1 MAAVCGKED
10 TIMANT
16 NTKNAPRGT
25 KIKESF
31 GSRLFDIVDILI
43 VCLLLACVLI
53 PLVHIVAA
61 SFSNPSLFVGHKGIL
76 LWPEGFSLAS
86 YQAVFKNAFLWT
98 GYANTLF
105 IVLVGTVLN
114 VLLSMV
120 AAYCL
125 SRFRFFGNQA
135 FQKMILTGLSI
146 PSIMIVMPLCSIIS
160 ALNMS
165 GSRFTM
171 IFLYTATSV
180 PYTTYFLMTFFKG
193 ISNTYAEAATIDG
206 CGQVQCFWRI
216 MFPLAQPAVV
226 TVTIF
231 NFITIWNEYFLAL
244 VFANKTELRSL
255 GVGLYQIVYS
265 LMNTGDWAGLFAAV
279 VITFVPTVVI
289 YIFLADKIISG
300 VTAGGIK
307 G

>member
-1 MAAVCGKED
+1 MKTTKCKGAGIIKKKSKDRLLREARLIPGYIFVSLWVIAVFVIIGWIILASLSTTREIFKGEL
-10 TIMANT
+10 IASGLQWGNY
-16 NTKNAPRGT
+16 KKA
-25 KIKESF
+25 
-31 GSRLFDIVDILI
+31 LFSNKLI
-43 VCLLLACVLI
+43 VNLMNSAIYTAPSCALI
-53 PLVHIVAA
+53 ILVCA
-61 SFSNPSLFVGHKGIL
+61 P
-76 LWPEGFSLAS
+76 
-86 YQAVFKNAFLWT
+86 
-98 GYANTLF
+98 
-105 IVLVGTVLN
+105 
-114 VLLSMV
+114 
-120 AAYCL
+120 AAYCM
-125 SRFRFFGNQA
+125 SRFSFLGNRS
-135 FQKMILTGLSI
+135 FQKLILTGLSI
-146 PSIMIVMPLCSIIS
+146 PSVMIIMPLCSVVG

-180 PYTTYFLMTFFKG
+180 PYTTYFLMTFFKS
-193 ISNTYAEAATIDG
+193 ISNTYVEAATIDG
-206 CGQVQCFWRI
+206 CGQVRCFWQI
-216 MFPLAQPAVV
+216 MFPLAQPALI

-265 LMNTGDWAGLFAAV
+265 MMNTGDWSGLFAAV

-300 VTAGGIK
+300 VTAGGVK

>member
-1 MAAVCGKED
+1 MKRSKKDRILREARLIPGYLFVLLWVIAVFVIIGWIILASLSTTREIFKGD
-10 TIMANT
+10 LIASGLQWSNFQKALFNNKLIVNLMNSTIYT
-16 NTKNAPRGT
+16 VP
-25 KIKESF
+25 SC
-31 GSRLFDIVDILI
+31 ILI
-43 VCLLLACVLI
+43 ILVCA
-53 PLVHIVAA
+53 P
-61 SFSNPSLFVGHKGIL
+61 
-76 LWPEGFSLAS
+76 
-86 YQAVFKNAFLWT
+86 
-98 GYANTLF
+98 
-105 IVLVGTVLN
+105 
-114 VLLSMV
+114 

-216 MFPLAQPAVV
+216 MFPLAQPAVI

-279 VITFVPTVVI
+279 VITFIPTVVI

-300 VTAGGIK
+300 VTAGGVK

>member
-1 MAAVCGKED
+1 MKKYTKDRLVREARLIPGYLFVSLWVIAVFVIISWI
-10 TIMANT
+10 IMASLSTTREIFKGDLLASGLHFENFKKALLT
-16 NTKNAPRGT
+16 NK
-25 KIKESF
+25 
-31 GSRLFDIVDILI
+31 LIVNLMNSTIYTVPSCILI
-43 VCLLLACVLI
+43 IAICA
-53 PLVHIVAA
+53 P
-61 SFSNPSLFVGHKGIL
+61 
-76 LWPEGFSLAS
+76 AS
-86 YQAVFKNAFLWT
+86 YC
-98 GYANTLF
+98 
-105 IVLVGTVLN
+105 
-114 VLLSMV
+114 M
-120 AAYCL
+120 
-125 SRFRFFGNQA
+125 SRFQFRGNQS
-135 FQKMILTGLSI
+135 FQKLILAGLSI
-146 PSIMIVMPLCSIIS
+146 PSVMIIMPLCSVVIG
-160 ALNMS
+160 LNMG
-165 GSRFTM
+165 GSRYTM
-171 IFLYTATSV
+171 ILLYTATSI

-265 LMNTGDWAGLFAAV
+265 MMNTGDWSGLFAAV

-300 VTAGGIK
+300 VTAGGVK

>member
-1 MAAVCGKED
+1 MKRSKKDRILREARLIPGYLFVLLWVVAVFVIIGWIILASLSTTREIFKGD
-10 TIMANT
+10 LVASGLQWSNFQKALFSNKLIVNLMNSTIYT
-16 NTKNAPRGT
+16 VP
-25 KIKESF
+25 SC
-31 GSRLFDIVDILI
+31 ILI
-43 VCLLLACVLI
+43 ILVCA
-53 PLVHIVAA
+53 P
-61 SFSNPSLFVGHKGIL
+61 
-76 LWPEGFSLAS
+76 
-86 YQAVFKNAFLWT
+86 
-98 GYANTLF
+98 
-105 IVLVGTVLN
+105 
-114 VLLSMV
+114 

-216 MFPLAQPAVV
+216 MFPLAQPAIV

-300 VTAGGIK
+300 VTAGGVK

>member
-1 MAAVCGKED
+1 MKRSKKDRILREARLIPGYLFVLLWVIAVFVIIGWIILASLSTTREIFKGD
-10 TIMANT
+10 LIASGLQWSNFQKALFNNKLIVNLMNSTIYT
-16 NTKNAPRGT
+16 VP
-25 KIKESF
+25 SC
-31 GSRLFDIVDILI
+31 ILI
-43 VCLLLACVLI
+43 ILVCA
-53 PLVHIVAA
+53 P
-61 SFSNPSLFVGHKGIL
+61 
-76 LWPEGFSLAS
+76 
-86 YQAVFKNAFLWT
+86 
-98 GYANTLF
+98 
-105 IVLVGTVLN
+105 
-114 VLLSMV
+114 

-216 MFPLAQPAVV
+216 MFPLAQPAIV

-300 VTAGGIK
+300 VTAGGVK

>member
-1 MAAVCGKED
+1 MKRSKKDRILREARLIPGYLFVLLWVVAVFVIIGWIILASLSTTREIFKGD
-10 TIMANT
+10 LIASGLQWSNYQKALFNNKLIVNLMNSTIYT
-16 NTKNAPRGT
+16 VP
-25 KIKESF
+25 SC
-31 GSRLFDIVDILI
+31 ILI
-43 VCLLLACVLI
+43 ILVCA
-53 PLVHIVAA
+53 P
-61 SFSNPSLFVGHKGIL
+61 
-76 LWPEGFSLAS
+76 
-86 YQAVFKNAFLWT
+86 
-98 GYANTLF
+98 
-105 IVLVGTVLN
+105 
-114 VLLSMV
+114 

>member
-1 MAAVCGKED
+1 MKRSKKDRILREARLIPGYLFVLLWVVAVFVIIGWIILASLSTTREIFKGD
-10 TIMANT
+10 LIASGLQWSNYQKALFNNKLIVNLMNSTIYT
-16 NTKNAPRGT
+16 VP
-25 KIKESF
+25 SC
-31 GSRLFDIVDILI
+31 ILI
-43 VCLLLACVLI
+43 ILVCA
-53 PLVHIVAA
+53 P
-61 SFSNPSLFVGHKGIL
+61 
-76 LWPEGFSLAS
+76 
-86 YQAVFKNAFLWT
+86 
-98 GYANTLF
+98 
-105 IVLVGTVLN
+105 
-114 VLLSMV
+114 

-216 MFPLAQPAVV
+216 MFPLAQPAVI

-279 VITFVPTVVI
+279 VITFIPTVVI

-300 VTAGGIK
+300 VTAGGVK

>member
-1 MAAVCGKED
+1 MKKHSKDSLLRGVRRLPGYVFVSLWVIAVFVIIIWIILASLSTTKEIFKGELIASGLQWGNYKKALISNKLIINLMNSVIY
-10 TIMANT
+10 TV
-16 NTKNAPRGT
+16 P
-25 KIKESF
+25 SC
-31 GSRLFDIVDILI
+31 ILI
-43 VCLLLACVLI
+43 ILVCA
-53 PLVHIVAA
+53 P
-61 SFSNPSLFVGHKGIL
+61 
-76 LWPEGFSLAS
+76 AS
-86 YQAVFKNAFLWT
+86 YC
-98 GYANTLF
+98 
-105 IVLVGTVLN
+105 
-114 VLLSMV
+114 M
-120 AAYCL
+120 
-125 SRFRFFGNQA
+125 SRFHFLGNQP

-146 PSIMIVMPLCSIIS
+146 PSIMIIMPLCSIVS

-165 GSRFTM
+165 DSRLTM

-193 ISNTYAEAATIDG
+193 ISNTYVEAATIDG
-206 CGQVQCFWRI
+206 CGPIKCFWRI
-216 MFPLAQPAVV
+216 MFPLAQPAII

-265 LMNTGDWAGLFAAV
+265 MMNTGDWSGLFAAV

-300 VTAGGIK
+300 VTAGGVK
-307 G
+307 A

>member
-1 MAAVCGKED
+1 MKKYTKDRLLREARMIPGYIFVSLWVVAVFVIIGWIILASLSTTREIFKGD
-10 TIMANT
+10 LIASGLQWANYKKALLTNKLIINLMNSTIYT
-16 NTKNAPRGT
+16 VP
-25 KIKESF
+25 SC
-31 GSRLFDIVDILI
+31 ILI
-43 VCLLLACVLI
+43 ILI
-53 PLVHIVAA
+53 CAP
-61 SFSNPSLFVGHKGIL
+61 
-76 LWPEGFSLAS
+76 AS
-86 YQAVFKNAFLWT
+86 YC
-98 GYANTLF
+98 
-105 IVLVGTVLN
+105 
-114 VLLSMV
+114 M
-120 AAYCL
+120 
-125 SRFRFFGNQA
+125 SRFEFLGNQG

-146 PSIMIVMPLCSIIS
+146 PTVMIIMPLCSIVIG
-160 ALNMS
+160 LNM
-165 GSRFTM
+165 GDSRLTM
-171 IFLYTATSV
+171 ILLYTATSV

-265 LMNTGDWAGLFAAV
+265 MMNTGDWSGLFAAV

-300 VTAGGIK
+300 VTAGGVK

>member
-1 MAAVCGKED
+1 MKRSKKDRILREARLIPGYLFVLLWVIAVFVIIGWIILASLSTTREIFKGD
-10 TIMANT
+10 LIASGLQWSNYQKALFNNKLIVNLMNSTIYT
-16 NTKNAPRGT
+16 VP
-25 KIKESF
+25 SC
-31 GSRLFDIVDILI
+31 ILI
-43 VCLLLACVLI
+43 ILVCA
-53 PLVHIVAA
+53 P
-61 SFSNPSLFVGHKGIL
+61 
-76 LWPEGFSLAS
+76 
-86 YQAVFKNAFLWT
+86 
-98 GYANTLF
+98 
-105 IVLVGTVLN
+105 
-114 VLLSMV
+114 

-216 MFPLAQPAVV
+216 MFPLAQPAVI

-279 VITFVPTVVI
+279 VITFIPTVVI

-300 VTAGGIK
+300 VTAGGVK

>member
-1 MAAVCGKED
+1 MKRSKKDRILREARLIPGYLFVLLWVVAVFVIIGWIILASLSTTREIFKGD
-10 TIMANT
+10 LVASGLQWINFQKALFSNKLIVNLMNSTIYT
-16 NTKNAPRGT
+16 VP
-25 KIKESF
+25 SC
-31 GSRLFDIVDILI
+31 ILI
-43 VCLLLACVLI
+43 ILVCA
-53 PLVHIVAA
+53 P
-61 SFSNPSLFVGHKGIL
+61 
-76 LWPEGFSLAS
+76 
-86 YQAVFKNAFLWT
+86 
-98 GYANTLF
+98 
-105 IVLVGTVLN
+105 
-114 VLLSMV
+114 

-244 VFANKTELRSL
+244 VFANKTDLRSL

-300 VTAGGIK
+300 VTAGGVK

>member
-1 MAAVCGKED
+1 MKRSKKDRILREARLIPGYLFVLLWVIAVFVIIGWIILASLSTTREIFKGD
-10 TIMANT
+10 LIASGLQWSNFQKALFNNKLIVNLMNSTIYT
-16 NTKNAPRGT
+16 VP
-25 KIKESF
+25 SC
-31 GSRLFDIVDILI
+31 ILI
-43 VCLLLACVLI
+43 ILVCA
-53 PLVHIVAA
+53 P
-61 SFSNPSLFVGHKGIL
+61 
-76 LWPEGFSLAS
+76 
-86 YQAVFKNAFLWT
+86 
-98 GYANTLF
+98 
-105 IVLVGTVLN
+105 
-114 VLLSMV
+114 

-216 MFPLAQPAVV
+216 MFPLAQPAII

-279 VITFVPTVVI
+279 VITFIPTVVI

-300 VTAGGIK
+300 VTAGGVK